1 MSERVTRADFKVR
14 MLPELEGLLQLSLWL
29 TKNGRDAT
37 RLLREVM
44 AEVYWKWDEYVAGD
58 ALRIKLHDLL
68 TRRLLDGTV
77 VSVCPIASL
86 SDGNVDTT
94 LAENNQLLPALS
106 DDVRLQSWLSG
117 ESDEDVK
124 YHEAIAS
131 LPEICRSAA
140 ILSYLEGFSNKE
152 IADLAGA
159 QPHTVESVLN
169 MGRRF
174 IRDELFEVLMG
185 SDASETID
193 ERREASG

>member
-1 MSERVTRADFKVR
+1 MSECVTRADFKVK

-68 TRRLLDGTV
+68 TRRLLDGTA